1 VKLTIRPALESTIR
15 DIVRWRYGPP
25 FEFYDGDGEPPLNP
39 ECFFEARDEAGDL
52 VGFYY
57 FEKRGDAMFF
67 GLGLRPDLTG
77 RGLGLGF
84 VRRGLEYGREHL
96 QPRRV
101 ILDVAAFNER
111 AIRVYARA
119 GFRETGRKLR
129 SFPRWGEVEFV
140 DMELRED
147 LRSAADDRAPGG

>member
-1 VKLTIRPALESTIR
+1 MKLTIRQASESTIR
-15 DIVRWRYGPP
+15 EIVVWRYGPP

-39 ECFFEARDEAGDL
+39 ERFFEARDEAGDL

-77 RGLGLGF
+77 RRLGGEF
-84 VRRGLEYGREHL
+84 VCSGLEYGREHL
-96 QPRRV
+96 RPRRV

-119 GFRETGRKLR
+119 GFRETGRKMR
-129 SFPRWGEVEFV
+129 TFPRWGDVEFV

-147 LRSAADDRAPGG
+147 VP

>member
-1 VKLTIRPALESTIR
+1 
-15 DIVRWRYGPP
+15 
-25 FEFYDGDGEPPLNP
+25 
-39 ECFFEARDEAGDL
+39 
-52 VGFYY
+52 
-57 FEKRGDAMFF
+57 
-67 GLGLRPDLTG
+67 
-77 RGLGLGF
+77 
-84 VRRGLEYGREHL
+84 
-96 QPRRV
+96 
-101 ILDVAAFNER
+101 VAAFNER